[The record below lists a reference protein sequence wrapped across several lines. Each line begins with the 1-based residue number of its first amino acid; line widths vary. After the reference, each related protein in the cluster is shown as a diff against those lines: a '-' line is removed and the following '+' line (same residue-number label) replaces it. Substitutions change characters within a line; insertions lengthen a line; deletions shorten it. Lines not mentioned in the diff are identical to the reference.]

1 MLRDRAEALRDHYVE
16 RPPTAERLSD
26 HSVNEVNGPSANKVS
41 GPSVNEVNGLNNETV
56 PKKNNTMHNYN
67 NLQIWQQAMDLV
79 EEIYKLTASFP
90 IEEKFGLVSQMTR
103 AAVSI
108 PSNIAE
114 GAGRNSDKDFAHFI
128 SIAIGSLYELNT
140 QIVLSERLGYI
151 NQSQSQELQKK
162 LDNLQRKSVSFK
174 SKLNI

>member
-1 MLRDRAEALRDHYVE
+1 
-16 RPPTAERLSD
+16 
-26 HSVNEVNGPSANKVS
+26 
-41 GPSVNEVNGLNNETV
+41 
-56 PKKNNTMHNYN
+56 MHNYN

-79 EEIYKLTASFP
+79 EDIYILTASFP
-90 IEEKFGLVSQMTR
+90 TDEKFGLVSQMTR

-151 NQSQSQELQKK
+151 NQTQSQELQKK

>member
-1 MLRDRAEALRDHYVE
+1 
-16 RPPTAERLSD
+16 
-26 HSVNEVNGPSANKVS
+26 
-41 GPSVNEVNGLNNETV
+41 
-56 PKKNNTMHNYN
+56 MHNYN
-67 NLQIWQQAMDLV
+67 NLQIWQEAMDLV
-79 EEIYKLTASFP
+79 EDIYKLTVSFP
-90 IEEKFGLVSQMTR
+90 SEEKFGLVSQMTR

-114 GAGRNSDKDFAHFI
+114 GTGRNSDKDFAHFI

>member
-1 MLRDRAEALRDHYVE
+1 
-16 RPPTAERLSD
+16 
-26 HSVNEVNGPSANKVS
+26 
-41 GPSVNEVNGLNNETV
+41 
-56 PKKNNTMHNYN
+56 
-67 NLQIWQQAMDLV
+67 MDLV
-79 EEIYKLTASFP
+79 EDIYKLTVSFP
-90 IEEKFGLVSQMTR
+90 SEEKFGLVSQMTR

-151 NQSQSQELQKK
+151 NQTQSQELQKK

-174 SKLNI
+174 SKLKI

>member
-1 MLRDRAEALRDHYVE
+1 
-16 RPPTAERLSD
+16 
-26 HSVNEVNGPSANKVS
+26 
-41 GPSVNEVNGLNNETV
+41 
-56 PKKNNTMHNYN
+56 
-67 NLQIWQQAMDLV
+67 MDLV
-79 EEIYKLTASFP
+79 EDIYKLTASFP
-90 IEEKFGLVSQMTR
+90 TEEKFGLVSQMTR

-151 NQSQSQELQKK
+151 NQIQSQELQKK

>member
-1 MLRDRAEALRDHYVE
+1 
-16 RPPTAERLSD
+16 
-26 HSVNEVNGPSANKVS
+26 
-41 GPSVNEVNGLNNETV
+41 
-56 PKKNNTMHNYN
+56 MHNYN

-90 IEEKFGLVSQMTR
+90 IEEKFSLVSQMTR

-174 SKLNI
+174 SKLNL

>member
-1 MLRDRAEALRDHYVE
+1 
-16 RPPTAERLSD
+16 
-26 HSVNEVNGPSANKVS
+26 
-41 GPSVNEVNGLNNETV
+41 
-56 PKKNNTMHNYN
+56 MHNYN

-79 EEIYKLTASFP
+79 EDIYKLTASFP
-90 IEEKFGLVSQMTR
+90 TEEKFGLVSQMTR

-151 NQSQSQELQKK
+151 NQTQSQELQKK

-174 SKLNI
+174 SKLKI

>member
-1 MLRDRAEALRDHYVE
+1 
-16 RPPTAERLSD
+16 
-26 HSVNEVNGPSANKVS
+26 
-41 GPSVNEVNGLNNETV
+41 
-56 PKKNNTMHNYN
+56 MHNYN

-79 EEIYKLTASFP
+79 EETYKLTASFP

>member
-1 MLRDRAEALRDHYVE
+1 
-16 RPPTAERLSD
+16 
-26 HSVNEVNGPSANKVS
+26 
-41 GPSVNEVNGLNNETV
+41 
-56 PKKNNTMHNYN
+56 MHNYN

>member
-1 MLRDRAEALRDHYVE
+1 
-16 RPPTAERLSD
+16 
-26 HSVNEVNGPSANKVS
+26 
-41 GPSVNEVNGLNNETV
+41 
-56 PKKNNTMHNYN
+56 
-67 NLQIWQQAMDLV
+67 MDLV
-79 EEIYKLTASFP
+79 EDIYKLTVSFP
-90 IEEKFGLVSQMTR
+90 SEEKFGLVSQMTR

-151 NQSQSQELQKK
+151 NQTQSQELQKK

>member
-1 MLRDRAEALRDHYVE
+1 
-16 RPPTAERLSD
+16 
-26 HSVNEVNGPSANKVS
+26 
-41 GPSVNEVNGLNNETV
+41 
-56 PKKNNTMHNYN
+56 MHNYN

-79 EEIYKLTASFP
+79 EDIYILTASFP
-90 IEEKFGLVSQMTR
+90 TDEKFGLVSQMTR

-151 NQSQSQELQKK
+151 NQTQSQELQKK

-174 SKLNI
+174 SKLKI